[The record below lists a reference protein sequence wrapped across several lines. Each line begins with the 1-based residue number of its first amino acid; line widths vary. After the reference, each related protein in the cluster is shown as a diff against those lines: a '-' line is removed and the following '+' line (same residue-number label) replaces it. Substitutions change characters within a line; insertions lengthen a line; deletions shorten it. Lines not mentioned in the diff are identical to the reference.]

1 MTKAQFTRIFRG
13 WQTRLDLDHWN
24 ITINWDEEPGSY
36 QALASVSTENTYDLA
51 ELRLDREWREW
62 DVFLANRIAS
72 HELLHLV
79 FRDLDQAEQSAL
91 GPLSYDARVLLAERL
106 EHETEGV
113 IDRLAQRFVKLAGVI
128 E

>member
-13 WQTRLDLDHWN
+13 WQARLGLDHWS
-24 ITINWDEEPGSY
+24 IEINWDDLPGHS
-36 QALASVSTENTYDLA
+36 QALASISNESSYDLA
-51 ELRLDREWREW
+51 ELRLDPEWKEW
-62 DVFLANRIAS
+62 DNWLANRIAC
-72 HELLHLV
+72 HELLHLL

-91 GPLSYDARVLLAERL
+91 GPLSYDARVLMGERL

-113 IDRLAQRFVKLAGVI
+113 IDRLAQRFVALGGEI